1 MTELFDRVE
10 INRMPR
16 WPMMTRLFALSVVLH
31 GIFLVSIVYVPT
43 LRGMLYVA
51 GKMSGFRMVSEDY
64 DPTLVGERAT
74 VVQFAPHEKL
84 YYPPDYFG
92 APQVAETSPFSDPT
106 LVQQAAPPPPP
117 PVFYRPRPVRV
128 PRPRPMPSP
137 SPEEV
142 AKATPSPTP
151 VPSPDDE
158 QRKAEEAELD
168 KIAAENGI
176 KRPPVINT
184 KPFEDI
190 GQEGKKLFDE
200 GKLNLNSA
208 IEVMATA
215 QINPDGTLVEP
226 VELKWVTVSDQ
237 NTAVLAQ
244 KLLTAISQSKV
255 LGMLQGAKEVNMA
268 LKLDQQNVSVTIT
281 SDLESAEV
289 ASKYSTGYGILLWQV
304 RKSKAGTEEGELYNG
319 LKFNNEGKQFTISFD
334 MKKDDAGRIITA
346 MLAKKAAKEA
356 AAAQSKS

>member
-1 MTELFDRVE
+1 MTELFDRFE
-10 INRMPR
+10 INRVPR
-16 WPMMTRLFALSVVLH
+16 WPMMTRLFALSVVVH
-31 GIFLVSIVYVPT
+31 GFFLVSLVYVPT
-43 LRGMLYVA
+43 LRSMLYVA

-64 DPTLVGERAT
+64 DPTLVGQRAT

-92 APQVAETSPFSDPT
+92 APEVAETSPLSDPT
-106 LVQQAAPPPPP
+106 LVQKAAPPPPP
-117 PVFYRPRPVRV
+117 PTFYRPRPARV
-128 PRPRPMPSP
+128 PRPQPTP

-151 VPSPDDE
+151 SPTPDDE
-158 QRKAEEAELD
+158 KRKAEEAELD

-190 GQEGKKLFDE
+190 GEEGKKLFDE

-215 QINPDGTLVEP
+215 QLNPDGTLVEP
-226 VELKWVTVSDQ
+226 VELKWVTASDQ
-237 NTAVLAQ
+237 NTADLAQ

-281 SDLESAEV
+281 SDLESADV
-289 ASKYSTGYGILLWQV
+289 ASKFATGYGLLLWQV
-304 RKSKAGTEEGELYNG
+304 RRSKAGTEEGELYNG
-319 LKFNNEGKQFTISFD
+319 LKFNNEGKQFTISFE

-346 MLAKKAAKEA
+346 MLARKAAKEA
-356 AAAQSKS
+356 AATQSKS